1 MIEVTILNA
10 QELARQQLGARAAR
24 AGGVGGADIESAVRD
39 QMANHLQD
47 GLGRQG
53 IDATV
58 ETAGSRRLE
67 ITIDDAA
74 TAAWNQ
80 GVIAWLVA
88 KVMPSSIEYTIA
100 PSVRDTLE
108 ENGIDAEVEVK

>member
-10 QELARQQLGARAAR
+10 QQLASQQLGARAAR

-39 QMANHLQD
+39 QMADHLRD

-53 IDATV
+53 FEASVDTS
-58 ETAGSRRLE
+58 GSRKLE

-74 TAAWNQ
+74 KAAWNQ

-100 PSVRDTLE
+100 PSVRETLE
-108 ENGIDAEVEVK
+108 DNGIEAEVEVK